1 MITIN
6 CSILLNYLSFF
17 LIVECYWSSR
27 LLAFEIV
34 VTVVEYNE
42 FAQFL
47 GARNVLQLCSTKFL
61 DNGHYLYKRG
71 ETVFFE
77 LLHLAAI
84 FVQCIGKAGS
94 GSLIW
99 LLEHNLALN
108 RKRSTQIVFVSTMV
122 NCNAMNFY
130 LFSFLFLF
138 VWTKG

>member
-1 MITIN
+1 M
-6 CSILLNYLSFF
+6 
-17 LIVECYWSSR
+17 
-27 LLAFEIV
+27 LAFEIV

-71 ETVFFE
+71 ETVFFFE

-138 VWTKG
+138 V